1 MGIDKCD
8 KKPEEYAKAKDM
20 SEEQLKKLSV
30 YCRKGANAKT
40 EKCQKL
46 TKDKEEMKNMEEPS
60 KKDAKFCSNPK
71 NAKNKKCVAY
81 NKQMAYQKKAK
92 FCMQEENKEKEFCQ
106 KMPERDDEQTK
117 NKKDFMTTMKE
128 YCMENKESM
137 KCKAFAMKMEKCCE
151 EEGEC
156 GVSCDDG
163 EAYDKEK
170 KMCMPVACNAAEAC
184 GEDQKCVPFKAEC
197 ERRTEVH
204 EEGIDVRYDDEMQR
218 KCKYLMLKVQMMK
231 AKEMCMSEEKDERMR
246 KMCEMVSLTKNPKR
260 NATKCGRR
268 CCTRRKMK

>member
-1 MGIDKCD
+1 MG
-8 KKPEEYAKAKDM
+8 
-20 SEEQLKKLSV
+20 
-30 YCRKGANAKT
+30 
-40 EKCQKL
+40 
-46 TKDKEEMKNMEEPS
+46 
-60 KKDAKFCSNPK
+60 KDAKFCSNPK

-184 GEDQKCVPFKAEC
+184 GEDQKSVPFKAEC
-197 ERRTEVH
+197 EEGKFCKQFKCLEPCTDDETFDVVNGKCAPMNCNALMTRRRNVRRTLSSALSSTAHTNSPSSPRDAERPNL
-204 EEGIDVRYDDEMQR
+204 IVRRYGLFIQQKERSMRRTQERQKD
-218 KCKYLMLKVQMMK
+218 QM
-231 AKEMCMSEEKDERMR
+231 
-246 KMCEMVSLTKNPKR
+246 
-260 NATKCGRR
+260 
-268 CCTRRKMK
+268 